1 MNGDMVNFKLV
12 SYGDD
17 LDFEEEGIYVNGGR
31 KFFYVNGKDYNMKD
45 SERYRNVNRVVFD

>member
-1 MNGDMVNFKLV
+1 MVNFKLV